1 MKNILLTGSTGFIGS
16 NIINEL
22 SKKYKIYCIVR
33 NRNIRPKRD
42 NVIDIYFNN
51 YIKLNQKISKI
62 NFFAVIHCATHYKKL
77 HSRKDVDKMIDSNIK
92 LGNLILENK
101 KILNC
106 KKFINL
112 TTVWE
117 NYNGIKN
124 NPSNLYSAYKLAF
137 SNIIKF
143 YIKELNN
150 LKFYNLYLSETFGV
164 GDKRKKL
171 FNTLKENYKK
181 RKISRLVSKNIEVN
195 LLNVKDI
202 TLALKIILVKNIK
215 PGNYS
220 LINNKNFNI
229 YKLITK
235 FNYTYKKK
243 ILFKYYSN
251 KIIKEKIFKFK
262 KIPSWRAKN
271 SSLND
276 VLAYISDKNKK

>member
-22 SKKYKIYCIVR
+22 SKQYKIYCIVR

-77 HSRKDVDKMIDSNIK
+77 HSKKDVDKMIDSNIK

>member
-33 NRNIRPKRD
+33 NKNIRPKRN

-77 HSRKDVDKMIDSNIK
+77 HAKKDVDKMIDSNIK

-229 YKLITK
+229 FKLITK

-276 VLAYISDKNKK
+276 VLAYISDKNRK

>member
-22 SKKYKIYCIVR
+22 SKQYKIYCIVR